1 MESKLIITGWLVD
14 FACAAAVTLV
24 RHPDSEILPLS
35 RNALPLHLDGLSS
48 SRLPKYSEIFIL
60 GVPLQSPNEA
70 LLRTALSRLRKNG
83 IRVSWYCSYP
93 LPVQMPKETLEL
105 IEARISTEEK
115 ELCRFMAE
123 ELKLPLRLA
132 NIQNIT
138 RIARE
143 DAGTTDADRQR
154 RILLEAGMSRYRRF
168 QELQPFID
176 AVKTVSANSPL
187 SEIQNR
193 LIDEYVRFGHRELRG
208 SSRAIA
214 ELKKL
219 VKLVGA
225 DSRCSVMIC
234 GETGTGKETVASLI
248 HGHSTRRSEPFI
260 EFNCAMMSPQLA
272 ESALFG
278 HEKGAFTGAE
288 KKHIGVFEQADG
300 GTLFLDE
307 IGDLPLEI
315 QAGILR
321 VMQESRF
328 RRLGGTETIKTDV
341 RIIAATN
348 RNLQEMIKRKEFRE
362 DLLYRLDVI
371 HIEVSP
377 LRERPEDIEAIA
389 NSFLYD
395 RKEPRLSRS
404 ELDELKA
411 YRWPGNVRELINIL
425 ERSLVL
431 KNRRFAELL
440 SAQKLGAGS
449 GGIAS
454 ENLHDNTLTLVRNL
468 YEKYGQNKMRAAKAL
483 GITVNTLKKY
493 LAENNIRS

>member
-1 MESKLIITGWLVD
+1 MENRLIITGWLVD
-14 FACAAAVTLV
+14 FACAAAVTLL
-24 RHPDSEILPLS
+24 RHPGSEILPLS
-35 RNALPLHLDGLSS
+35 RRALPFHLDELSS
-48 SRLPKYSEIFIL
+48 SRLPRYSEIIIL
-60 GVPLQSPNEA
+60 GVPLKSPNEA
-70 LLRTALSRLRKNG
+70 LLRTALSKLRKSG
-83 IRVSWYCSYP
+83 IKVSWYCSYP
-93 LPVQMPKETLEL
+93 VLVHESMGILDL
-105 IEARISTEEK
+105 LEARTSTEEK

-132 NIQNIT
+132 NIQNMI
-138 RIARE
+138 RIARN
-143 DAGTTDADRQR
+143 DAAGTDADRQR
-154 RILLEAGMSRYRRF
+154 RILIEAGMSRYRRF

-176 AVKTVSANSPL
+176 AVRTVSENSPL
-187 SEIQNR
+187 SDIQNR
-193 LIDEYVRFGHRELRG
+193 AMEEYMRFGHRELRG

-214 ELKKL
+214 ELRKL

-234 GETGTGKETVASLI
+234 GETGTGKETIASLI
-248 HGHSTRRSEPFI
+248 HGHSARRDEPFI

-288 KKHIGVFEQADG
+288 KRHLGVFEQADG

-328 RRLGGTETIKTDV
+328 RRLGGTEIIKTDV

-348 RNLQEMIKRKEFRE
+348 RKLHEMINKKEFRE

-371 HIEVSP
+371 HMDVSP

-389 NSFLYD
+389 NSFLYERD
-395 RKEPRLSRS
+395 EPRLNKS
-404 ELDELKA
+404 ELDELIV

-431 KNRRFAELL
+431 KNRRFSELL
-440 SAQKLGAGS
+440 AGQRPGRS
-449 GGIAS
+449 GNTVS
-454 ENLHDNTLTLVRNL
+454 ENLHDNTLALVSTV
-468 YEKYGQNKMRAAKAL
+468 YGRYAQNKTRAAKAL

-493 LAENNIRS
+493 LDEKQQ

>member
-1 MESKLIITGWLVD
+1 MESRLIITGWLVD

-35 RNALPLHLDGLSS
+35 RRALPFYLDELST
-48 SRLPKYSEIFIL
+48 SRLPKYSEIIIL
-60 GVPLQSPNEA
+60 SVPLQSPNEA
-70 LLRTALSRLRKNG
+70 LLKTALAKLRKSG
-83 IRVSWYCSYP
+83 IKVSWFCSYP
-93 LPVQMPKETLEL
+93 AAAQESKGFLDLLESKV
-105 IEARISTEEK
+105 STEEK

-123 ELKLPLRLA
+123 ELKLSLRLA
-132 NIQNIT
+132 NIQNII
-138 RIARE
+138 RIARK
-143 DAGTTDADRQR
+143 DVASTDADKQRQML
-154 RILLEAGMSRYRRF
+154 IEAGMSRYRRF

-176 AVKTVSANSPL
+176 AVKTISSNSPL
-187 SEIQNR
+187 SDIQNR
-193 LIDEYVRFGHRELRG
+193 IIDEYIRFGHRELRG

-234 GETGTGKETVASLI
+234 GETGTGKETIASLI
-248 HGHSTRRSEPFI
+248 HGHSARRDDPFI

-288 KKHIGVFEQADG
+288 KRHIGVFEQADG

-328 RRLGGTETIKTDV
+328 RRLGGTEIIKTDV

-348 RNLQEMIKRKEFRE
+348 RNLQEMIRRKEFRE
-362 DLLYRLDVI
+362 DLLYRLDVV
-371 HIEVSP
+371 HIDVSP

-395 RKEPRLSRS
+395 RNEPRLNKS
-404 ELDELKA
+404 EFDELKA

-431 KNRRFAELL
+431 RNRRFGELL
-440 SAQKLGAGS
+440 AAQKLGS
-449 GGIAS
+449 GPASSAS
-454 ENLHDNTLTLVRNL
+454 ENLHDTTLAHVRNM
-468 YEKYGQNKMRAAKAL
+468 YGKYGQNKMRTAKAL

-493 LAENNIRS
+493 LAEKQ